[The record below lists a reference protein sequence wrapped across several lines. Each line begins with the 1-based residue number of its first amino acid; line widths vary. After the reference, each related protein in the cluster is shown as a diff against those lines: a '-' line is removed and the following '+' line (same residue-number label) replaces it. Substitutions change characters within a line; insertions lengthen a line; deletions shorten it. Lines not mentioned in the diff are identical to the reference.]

1 MGTHPIFES
10 DFDCLTEHAPSS
22 RLPHR
27 PSPAAKCIESAG
39 RCPPVPSFL
48 LRQYDVGPKYM
59 MGWFLGI
66 GLFCAHLAYNE
77 LTILHAWVSAIEKA
91 KDKYTSEPRGLHM
104 CDAVIRQKLAA
115 QDAIWAAEDEE
126 DEE

>member
-27 PSPAAKCIESAG
+27 NASSQRG
-39 RCPPVPSFL
+39 GVLQCPPSFCAS
-48 LRQYDVGPKYM
+48 YDVGPKYM